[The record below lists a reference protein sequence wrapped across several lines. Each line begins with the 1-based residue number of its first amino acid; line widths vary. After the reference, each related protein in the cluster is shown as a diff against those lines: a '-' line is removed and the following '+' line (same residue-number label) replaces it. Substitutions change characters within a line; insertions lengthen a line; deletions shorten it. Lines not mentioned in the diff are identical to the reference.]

1 MKSTEYVI
9 IGGGPTGLG
18 AAHRLCELDQSDWVL
33 LEKSDSLGGLASS
46 VVAGFCL
53 GLGGA
58 CFILALRLLR

>member
-1 MKSTEYVI
+1 MKSIEYVI

-46 VVAGFCL
+46 VVDKQGFVWDL
-53 GLGGA
+53 WGHGL
-58 CFILALRLLR
+58 F